1 MTPFCRDGAPL
12 DVTTHVA
19 AQIDFNFCFQEGVGL
34 TSLAAVCILAIANR
48 FWFLRSRPNLPTGMT
63 HPHRFLIGAKMILA
77 LGNLATAL
85 TVIALA
91 TGANEPQAA
100 STYLAWSLLCVTLAI
115 ALPTHYL
122 EYLRSRRPSTSLSTF
137 YALLTLLLAVRL
149 RTLVLL
155 GVGDWWLAH
164 SITQL
169 SITAVLFFVENA
181 SSKGK
186 DLRKSHQMVAT
197 DTSTSNETP
206 ENTATFLSKITFFW
220 VTDLLLRG
228 RKAAIEF
235 SDLWDL
241 PWALRSRRSGDLLQD
256 AWTRE
261 CAKHPQNPSFTRALL
276 AVFGPRLLF
285 NTFLAFLE
293 AGLSLVT
300 PLFVQYFV
308 NLVLARGTPDERPK
322 AEGVTIA
329 IMFFVIGLVSSL
341 ITGQQQH
348 IAFMEVTRCRVA
360 IQDVVYRKALTIP
373 SHSRSS
379 TGEIVNHSQ
388 VDADNVAMTLLHV
401 LDLLPAPLILSVALF
416 MLYQQVGW
424 SMVMTIVLMLAAVPV
439 LSICASRMMDLRTAS
454 LAQTDG
460 RIKAITE
467 ALNGIKTLK
476 LYGWTKYLR
485 NRILGFRDQE
495 LALLRRVYNI
505 LSVQVGVSLI
515 LPSIST
521 FAVFS
526 VYAAVSPPNTL
537 TAGRVFVAL
546 SLFRLIE
553 HPVQGLVWGWSPLV
567 EAYASVHR
575 IGRFLQTKQLDQFVE
590 RTNDVADP
598 IAISI
603 DRSEFLFV
611 DGKPVLTIDALAI
624 PRGSLTAVVG
634 KVGSGK
640 TALLSAMLGEI
651 YKAPNGGK
659 VVVNG
664 RVAYVSQSAWIMNG
678 TVRDNILFG
687 CDLDKDKY
695 RAVLRACALDK
706 DLQVLSHGDRTQIG
720 EKGINLSGGQKA
732 RITCARALYA
742 DAEIILMDDPLSAV
756 DAHVDRHMFNAW
768 FHPQHGLLRGK
779 TVVLVTHAV
788 HHLVDVD
795 HILAIKDGKIH
806 EQGTYAELMAA
817 NGTVAEI
824 VNEYMAKRE
833 SPSSSSSSSDAD
845 EAWSEMPLASA
856 VPGGHRKSFEIDDR
870 LEVEDVARKLLRKSQ
885 SRTSMGDIGRNFALA
900 DGDVTSA
907 KLDQDEGD
915 DDLKEANVSGKVT
928 WSVYMTYFRH
938 CGLPFVAAYVLMTF
952 IGNALGFVV
961 TLWLG
966 AWGTASSAGNGGD
979 VAYWLSGYAGI
990 VFAGSA
996 ISVFTFYFFFV
1007 FVAIRASRTTMVE
1020 LVDRIFRAPL
1030 SFFDVTPSGRVLNRM
1045 SRDQS
1050 NVDNEVPLAF
1060 DQCVFLSFQLLG
1072 TVITI
1077 MTATPWIILL
1087 VVPIAGIF
1095 YVVQQLYLSTSR
1107 EVQRIYLVHGS
1118 PVYQHFTESLDG
1130 LGVIR
1135 AYGHAARFESD
1146 AEQKLDNASKSYYS
1160 VMSTSRWLFVQL
1172 QLLGNLIIGTIGL
1185 LAVLTPTTGTAV
1197 IGASLQYSL
1206 DITSVISDLLRTAAR
1221 LENVLVSVERI
1232 KEYSEVP
1239 TEAAEETPFDLDQSW
1254 PAKGAIEFKDY
1265 TTSYRPGLD
1274 PVLKHVN
1281 LSIKAGER
1289 VGIVGRTG
1297 AGKSSLTLAL
1307 FRAIEATGGSILVDG
1322 EDLSTIGLDD
1332 VRSRLTILPQD
1343 PILFDAKVRDNLDPS
1358 GTKDDAALWHALEGA
1373 GLAGYVRQQ
1382 DDALDAML
1390 TASSLSVGQAQ
1401 LLCLARAI
1409 LRKTKVLVLDE
1420 ATASIDHQ
1428 TDEIVQKTIRR
1439 EFAGC
1444 TVLTIAHRIATILD
1458 YDKVCVLDQGEV
1470 TEFDKPEALLS
1481 KADSIFY
1488 SLAKESGL
1496 VQ

>member
-1 MTPFCRDGAPL
+1 
-12 DVTTHVA
+12 
-19 AQIDFNFCFQEGVGL
+19 
-34 TSLAAVCILAIANR
+34 
-48 FWFLRSRPNLPTGMT
+48 MT

-77 LGNLATAL
+77 LGNLATAIM
-85 TVIALA
+85 VIALA
-91 TGANEPQAA
+91 ADANEPQAA
-100 STYLAWSLLCVTLAI
+100 STYLAWSLLCAVLAVV
-115 ALPTHYL
+115 LPTHYL

-155 GVGDWWLAH
+155 DVGDWWLVHA
-164 SITQL
+164 ITQL
-169 SITAVLFFVENA
+169 SITAVLFLVENG

-186 DLRKSHQMVAT
+186 DLRKNHQMVAT
-197 DTSTSNETP
+197 DTSAVNESP

-241 PWALRSRRSGDLLQD
+241 PWALRSRRSGDLLQE
-256 AWTRE
+256 AWNRE
-261 CAKHPQNPSFTRALL
+261 CAKCPQNPSFIKALL
-276 AVFGPRLLF
+276 SVFGPRLLF

-341 ITGQQQH
+341 ISGQQQH
-348 IAFMEVTRCRVA
+348 IAFTEVTRCRVA

-373 SHSRSS
+373 SHNRGS

-401 LDLLPAPLILSVALF
+401 LDLLPTPLTLSVALF

-460 RIKAITE
+460 RIKATTE

-485 NRILGFRDQE
+485 DRILGFRDRE

-505 LSVQVGVSLI
+505 LSIQVGVSLI

-521 FAVFS
+521 FAVFA
-526 VYAAVSPPNTL
+526 VYAAVSPPNAL

-553 HPVQGLVWGWSPLV
+553 HPIQGLVWGWSPLV

-575 IGRFLQTKQLDQFVE
+575 IGRFLQTKQLDVYVE
-590 RTNDVADP
+590 RTDEATNP
-598 IAISI
+598 TAISI
-603 DRSEFLFV
+603 DRSEFSFV
-611 DGKPVLTIDALAI
+611 DNKPVLTIDELTI

-634 KVGSGK
+634 KVGMGK

-664 RVAYVSQSAWIMNG
+664 RVAYVPQSAWIMNG

-687 CDLDKDKY
+687 GDLDKDKY

-706 DLQVLSHGDRTQIG
+706 DLQHG
-720 EKGINLSGGQKA
+720 
-732 RITCARALYA
+732 
-742 DAEIILMDDPLSAV
+742 M
-756 DAHVDRHMFNAW
+756 
-768 FHPQHGLLRGK
+768 LRGK

-788 HHLVDVD
+788 HHLADVD
-795 HILAIKDGKIH
+795 HILAIKDGRIH

-824 VNEYMAKRE
+824 VNEYMAKRDG
-833 SPSSSSSSSDAD
+833 PSSSSSSDAD
-845 EAWSEMPLASA
+845 EAWSEMPFVSA
-856 VPGGHRKSFEIDDR
+856 VPGGRRKSIEIDDR
-870 LEVEDVARKLLRKSQ
+870 LEVEDVARKLLRKSM
-885 SRTSMGDIGRNFALA
+885 SRASMGDIGRNFAMA

-907 KLDQDEGD
+907 NVDQDERED
-915 DDLKEANVSGKVT
+915 DGNKETNLSGKVT
-928 WSVYMTYFRH
+928 WAVYMTYFRH

-952 IGNALGFVV
+952 TGNALGFVV

-979 VAYWLSGYAGI
+979 VSYWLSGYAGL
-990 VFAGSA
+990 VFVGCA
-996 ISVFTFYFFFV
+996 ISTFTFYFFLV
-1007 FVAIRASRTTMVE
+1007 IVAIRASRTTMVE
-1020 LVDRIFRAPL
+1020 LLDRIFRAPL

-1050 NVDNEVPLAF
+1050 NVDNEVPLSF
-1060 DQCVFLSFQLLG
+1060 DQCVFLGFQLLG

-1087 VVPIAGIF
+1087 VVPIAGIL

-1146 AEQKLDNASKSYYS
+1146 ADAKARQL
-1160 VMSTSRWLFVQL
+1160 VQ
-1172 QLLGNLIIGTIGL
+1172 
-1185 LAVLTPTTGTAV
+1185 
-1197 IGASLQYSL
+1197 
-1206 DITSVISDLLRTAAR
+1206 
-1221 LENVLVSVERI
+1221 
-1232 KEYSEVP
+1232 EYSEVP
-1239 TEAAEETPFDLDQSW
+1239 TEAAEETPFDLDGAW

-1274 PVLKHVN
+1274 PVLKHVS

-1322 EDLSTIGLDD
+1322 EDLSTIGLGD

-1373 GLAGYVRQQ
+1373 GLADYVRQQ

-1428 TDEIVQKTIRR
+1428 TDDIVQKTIRR
-1439 EFAGC
+1439 EFTGC

-1458 YDKVCVLDQGEV
+1458 YDKVCVLDHGEV
-1470 TEFDKPEALLS
+1470 AEFDTPEALLS